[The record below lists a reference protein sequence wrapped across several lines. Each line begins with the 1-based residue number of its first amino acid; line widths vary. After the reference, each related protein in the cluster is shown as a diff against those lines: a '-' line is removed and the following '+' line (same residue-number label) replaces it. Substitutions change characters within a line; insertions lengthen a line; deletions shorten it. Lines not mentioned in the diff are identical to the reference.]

1 MAASPCAIVIS
12 VPAAILSALSAA
24 ARGGVLFKGGGAL
37 EGLAEVRTFAFDKTG
52 TLTLGQPQLV
62 QVEAVAPL
70 SRLEAQAMAALSA
83 WGWQP
88 DYVAVRRQRDLLAA
102 SNDDLARGE
111 PLVCLSAARLGKTRL
126 IDNLEI

>member
-1 MAASPCAIVIS
+1 MALATPKMTKPNNMLRFRPKPDRAGGSATGAAAS
-12 VPAAILSALSAA
+12 
-24 ARGGVLFKGGGAL
+24 
-37 EGLAEVRTFAFDKTG
+37 
-52 TLTLGQPQLV
+52 
-62 QVEAVAPL
+62 
-70 SRLEAQAMAALSA
+70 SA

-88 DYVAVRRQRDLLAA
+88 DYVAVRRQRDLLVA